1 MEEKVFFVFIFFF
14 VFVFVYLHPQTNLR
28 KMYQPT
34 RKKIYKRYF
43 VLIAVCLITLIGIYA
58 YTNISGGPRGSRYSK
73 DDILNLLQQQAMIA
87 TTEVE
92 VKKLGEYNTAKSE
105 EKFSLSDPQ
114 TWKWGERVCI
124 VPVELTLK
132 YGIDLTKLTRDDID
146 IEDGTVTIY
155 LPQPTIVDSEYRD
168 EIKPNEI
175 FSMTTGA
182 REVIAHEEQEA
193 IAEQTFRSVVNDKQI
208 TESLAEDIRRNTRQV
223 FSSIIR
229 SMGLTPNIQF
239 KQATE

>member
-1 MEEKVFFVFIFFF
+1 MK
-14 VFVFVYLHPQTNLR
+14 T
-28 KMYQPT
+28 
-34 RKKIYKRYF
+34 YKWYF
-43 VLIAVCLITLIGIYA
+43 VLMAACLVILIGIYA
-58 YTNISGGPRGSRYSK
+58 YTRGGSESPNDRYSK

-92 VKKLGEYNTAKSE
+92 VRKLGEYNTAKSE
-105 EKFSLSDPQ
+105 KEFSLSDPQ

-132 YGIDLTKLTRDDID
+132 YGIDLSRLRRDDID
-146 IEDGTVTIY
+146 IEEGTVTIY

-182 REVIAHEEQEA
+182 REVIAHEELEA
-193 IAEQTFRSVVNDKQI
+193 IAEQTFRSVVDDKQL

-239 KQATE
+239 KQTTE